1 MEKALSRNDGRL
13 KRKKRI
19 RKKIFGTPDKPRVCV
34 YKSLRYLYVQAIDDI
49 SRKTLVSA
57 STLEKIFKEKF
68 GNKSYN
74 MKNLK
79 VARLLGN
86 IFGERLKEKKIEKI
100 VFDRSGYPYHGKIK
114 EIAEGIR
121 EKGILF

>member
-1 MEKALSRNDGRL
+1 MEKVISRNELRL
-13 KRKKRI
+13 RRKKRI

-49 SRKTLVSA
+49 NGRTLVSA
-57 STLEKIFKEKF
+57 STLEKEFREKY
-68 GNKSYN
+68 GNNSYN
-74 MKNLK
+74 IKNLK
-79 VARLLGN
+79 VARILGN
-86 IFGERLKEKKIEKI
+86 IFGERLKEKKIERI
-100 VFDRSGYPYHGKIK
+100 VFDRSGYPYHGRVK

>member
-1 MEKALSRNDGRL
+1 MEKSLSRNELRL

-19 RKKIFGTPDKPRVCV
+19 RKKILGTPEKPRVCL

-49 SRKTLVSA
+49 GGKTLVSA
-57 STLEKIFKEKF
+57 STLEKEFKEKF
-68 GNKSYN
+68 GKNSYN
-74 MKNLK
+74 IKNLK
-79 VARLLGN
+79 SARVLGN

-100 VFDRSGYPYHGKIK
+100 VFDRSGYSYHGRVK
-114 EIAEGIR
+114 EIADGIR

>member
-1 MEKALSRNDGRL
+1 MEKALSRNDRRL
-13 KRKKRI
+13 QRKKRI
-19 RKKIFGTPDKPRVCV
+19 KKRVFGTSDKPRVCV
-34 YKSLRYLYVQAIDDI
+34 YKSLRYLYVQAIDDG
-49 SRKTLVSA
+49 SGKTLISA

-68 GNKSYN
+68 GNNCYN

-100 VFDRSGYPYHGKIK
+100 VFDRSGYPYHGRIK